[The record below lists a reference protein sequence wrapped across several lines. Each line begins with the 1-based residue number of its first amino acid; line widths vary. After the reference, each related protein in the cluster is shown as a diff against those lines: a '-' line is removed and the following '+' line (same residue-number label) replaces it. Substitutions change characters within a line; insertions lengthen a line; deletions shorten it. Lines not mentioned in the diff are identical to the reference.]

1 MVFWISQIYDSYKEC
16 KILTL
21 MASKQK
27 TFFCFFRLGKD
38 LEFYRKE
45 ERSQTEK
52 IEKMKK
58 EQADPYSI
66 KKQVTLF

>member
-1 MVFWISQIYDSYKEC
+1 
-16 KILTL
+16 